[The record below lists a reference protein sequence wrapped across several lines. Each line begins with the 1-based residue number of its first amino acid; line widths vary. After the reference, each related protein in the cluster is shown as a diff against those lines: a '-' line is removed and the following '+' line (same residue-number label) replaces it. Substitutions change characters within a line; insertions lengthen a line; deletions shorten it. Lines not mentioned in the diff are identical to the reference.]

1 MGSSG
6 GTLPVERAIRAP
18 AETVLSGPAG
28 GVVGALEW
36 AKRSGHE
43 RVISVDMGGT
53 STDVSLC
60 PGRLLHTREFEIAG
74 QPVALPVIDIHTVG
88 AGGGSLAR
96 VDPGGALRVGPES
109 AGADPGP
116 ICYGRGGTVVTVT
129 DAHVWLGRL
138 PAGAFLG
145 GERALDRGRIRAP
158 LLALAEA
165 LGASPEDAAEG
176 VVAVADSAM
185 ERALRV
191 ISVERGFDPADF
203 ALLAFG
209 GAGGLHVAELAQRL
223 GAARALVPPG
233 PGLLSAYGMLVAP
246 LTREVSRTVLLEA
259 GSSGSAGALAEAFG
273 EMEARAR
280 AELIQEGADDEQT
293 FTERSLDARY
303 RGQSFE
309 LRVPADD
316 WVEAFHTAH
325 ESRYGYAR
333 RGASVEAVTLRA
345 VARCPGPPLDPEP
358 LDAAGGTPRA
368 TSGTVRHQGR
378 DLDATLVWRNELR
391 GGHRLAG
398 PVVVQEY
405 SGTTWV
411 PPRWTLEVDGWGTL
425 HLLPP
430 NG

>member
-1 MGSSG
+1 
-6 GTLPVERAIRAP
+6 
-18 AETVLSGPAG
+18 
-28 GVVGALEW
+28 
-36 AKRSGHE
+36 
-43 RVISVDMGGT
+43 
-53 STDVSLC
+53 
-60 PGRLLHTREFEIAG
+60 
-74 QPVALPVIDIHTVG
+74 VIDIHTVG

-145 GERALDRGRIRAP
+145 GERSLDRERIRGP
-158 LLALAEA
+158 LGELARA
-165 LGASPEDAAEG
+165 LGATPEEAAEG
-176 VVAVADSAM
+176 VVEVADSAM

-203 ALLAFG
+203 AVLAFG
-209 GAGGLHVAELAQRL
+209 GAGGLHVAELTLRL
-223 GAARALVPPG
+223 GAARALVPPD

-246 LTREVSRTVLLEA
+246 PTREVSRTVLLVA
-259 GSSGSAGALAEAFG
+259 SAAESTRALAEAFV
-273 EMEARAR
+273 ELEAKAR
-280 AELIQEGADDEQT
+280 AELIQEGAADELT
-293 FTERSLDARY
+293 FTERSLDVRY

-316 WVEAFHTAH
+316 WVEAFHAAH

-333 RGASVEAVTLRA
+333 RGAAVEAVTLRA
-345 VARCPGPPLDPEP
+345 VARCHGPPLDPVL
-358 LDAAGGTPRA
+358 LDDGVAPPK
-368 TSGTVRHQGR
+368 TSSGKVRHQGR
-378 DLDATLVWRNELR
+378 DLDVTLLWRQELR

-405 SGTTWV
+405 SATTWV
-411 PPRWTLEVDGWGTL
+411 PPRWTLEVDRWGTL